1 MGCLRPQVG
10 GNVFETTM
18 RRRLAT
24 FVAVASVAIGLST
37 LYSTSAS
44 AASVGYVRLAHLSP
58 DTPEVDVYLSS
69 VSGGLAPKKFPG
81 VGYGVVSDYL
91 TLPTGAYA
99 VAMRVAGAPGSS
111 PPVLSTQVTVGAG
124 KAYTVAGVGKHADLG
139 LRVIEADL
147 TLPDRGKAKVR
158 VVQASLQAPVLNV
171 SVASGSTI
179 ADGVQFASTTDYRE
193 VDQGSWTVNL
203 QQPGSGRTSTV
214 KYTLTS
220 GNVYS
225 LIVLDRPGGL
235 TAELRTDAQRTGG
248 MPQSGVEAGA
258 GGSRQP
264 DRLPTLL
271 LVSLLGGGF
280 ALSRAQQAQQAQQA
294 QAQRARA

>member
-1 MGCLRPQVG
+1 M
-10 GNVFETTM
+10 FETTM

-37 LYSTSAS
+37 LYSTPAS

-69 VSGGLAPKKFPG
+69 ASGSLAPKKFPG

-99 VAMRVAGAPGSS
+99 VAMRVAGAPESS

-139 LRVIEADL
+139 LRVIEDDL
-147 TLPDRGKAKVR
+147 TLPDSGKAKVR

-171 SVASGSTI
+171 SISSGPTI

-193 VDQGSWTVNL
+193 VNQGSWTVNL
-203 QQPGSGRTSTV
+203 QQPGGGRTSTV
-214 KYTLTS
+214 KFTLNS

-225 LIVLDRPGGL
+225 LIVLDRPGGF
-235 TAELRTDAQRTGG
+235 TAELRTDAQRTGS
-248 MPQSGVEAGA
+248 MPQNGVETGA

-264 DRLPTLL
+264 GRLPTLL
-271 LVSLLGGGF
+271 LVSLLALLGGGF
-280 ALSRAQQAQQAQQA
+280 ALS
-294 QAQRARA
+294 QAQRARAQRAQAQRVRAQRVRA

>member
-1 MGCLRPQVG
+1 
-10 GNVFETTM
+10 
-18 RRRLAT
+18 
-24 FVAVASVAIGLST
+24 
-37 LYSTSAS
+37 LYSVSAA

-91 TLPTGAYA
+91 TLPTGTYA
-99 VAMRVAGAPGSS
+99 VAMRVAGAPESS

-139 LRVIEADL
+139 LRVVEDDL
-147 TLPDRGKAKVR
+147 TLPHSGKAKVR
-158 VVQASLQAPVLNV
+158 IVQASLQAPVLNV
-171 SVASGSTI
+171 SVASGATI

-203 QQPGSGRTSTV
+203 QQPGGGRASTV
-214 KYTLTS
+214 KCTLTG

-235 TAELRTDAQRTGG
+235 TAELHTDAQRTGG
-248 MPQSGVEAGA
+248 MPQDGVETGT

-271 LVSLLGGGF
+271 LVSLLALLGGGF
-280 ALSRAQQAQQAQQA
+280 ALSRAQRARAQRA
-294 QAQRARA
+294 QAQRAQAQRAQA